1 MLFVIKTLLVLQAF
15 APDVIGWSIPSLR
28 KSRFQH
34 HRGKLCSH
42 IALHSK
48 ATINYLEGQADVE
61 SIEAHNDNALLA
73 PDDQSLQMIQAT
85 EGTNE
90 ECSTTNLQD
99 IDLHGLEELAPLERQ
114 MLRMSGLEPYVLVS
128 VLSSTTSY
136 GTITGINIF
145 ANGSIDMISS
155 VLLLTSTVSTICGFY
170 STVVFSMSMLYGKTA
185 LGLDRED
192 EYYDFMEITGPQR
205 FRGFK
210 AFSLSVCLF
219 VVDIFLIAI
228 DKLPQQIQVGAF
240 MIGIL
245 ALIFYYTEYQTILKA
260 AAPIFGGNPQQGKQR
275 EEMPD
280 ES

>member
-1 MLFVIKTLLVLQAF
+1 MLFVINILLILLAF
-15 APDVIGWSIPSLR
+15 APDVRGWSIPSLR
-28 KSRFQH
+28 KSRSQH
-34 HRGKLCSH
+34 HYGKLCSH

-48 ATINYLEGQADVE
+48 TTFDYVGGRADIE
-61 SIEAHNDNALLA
+61 SIEAENDNVLLA
-73 PDDQSLQMIQAT
+73 PDEQSLQRIEAT
-85 EGTNE
+85 EGTDE
-90 ECSTTNLQD
+90 ECVTTNLQD

-145 ANGSIDMISS
+145 ANGSIDIISS

-210 AFSLSVCLF
+210 AFSLSVYLF

-228 DKLPQQIQVGAF
+228 DKLPQQIQFGAF

-245 ALIFYYTEYQTILKA
+245 ALSFSYTEYQTILKA
-260 AAPIFGGNPQQGKQR
+260 AAPIFGGNPQEGKQR
-275 EEMPD
+275 EEKPD
-280 ES
+280 MS